1 MITAV
6 IVILGLIVV
15 MIALPG
21 LMNIAKWALFI
32 ILGLYLLKF
41 IIPQVGKVMSSFEEN
56 IKNRKSKNF
65 NKRYP
70 KKNKRNGGDVEWE

>member
-1 MITAV
+1 MITAI
-6 IVILGLIVV
+6 IVILGLIVA

-41 IIPQVGKVMSSFEEN
+41 IIPQIGKVMNSFDEN
-56 IKNRKSKNF
+56 IRNRKSKNF
-65 NKRYP
+65 NKRYSKKK
-70 KKNKRNGGDVEWE
+70 KKNGEDVEWE

>member
-1 MITAV
+1 MITAI
-6 IVILGLIVV
+6 IVILGLIVA

-41 IIPQVGKVMSSFEEN
+41 ILPQIGKVMNSFDEN
-56 IKNRKSKNF
+56 IRNRKSR
-65 NKRYP
+65 KRME
-70 KKNKRNGGDVEWE
+70 KMLNGNSNRYNS

>member
-1 MITAV
+1 MITAI
-6 IVILGLIVV
+6 IVILGLIVA

-41 IIPQVGKVMSSFEEN
+41 ILPQIGKVMNSFDEN
-56 IKNRKSKNF
+56 IRNRKSKNF
-65 NKRYP
+65 NKRYSKKK
-70 KKNKRNGGDVEWE
+70 KKNGEDVEWE